1 MPSERPDGQ
10 WPVMLINRD
19 HDNDRV
25 VSVSFADS
33 KTKRARHFA
42 ASVDRITFGPN
53 ECQWHDEE
61 GGRGHADPGGP
72 ASKSTVQGGADVR
85 YSLPKAS
92 VVVLH
97 GHIEK
102 KRARIYPE
110 AREAL

>member
-42 ASVDRITFGPN
+42 ASVDRITFGPH

-102 KRARIYPE
+102 KRTRIYPE